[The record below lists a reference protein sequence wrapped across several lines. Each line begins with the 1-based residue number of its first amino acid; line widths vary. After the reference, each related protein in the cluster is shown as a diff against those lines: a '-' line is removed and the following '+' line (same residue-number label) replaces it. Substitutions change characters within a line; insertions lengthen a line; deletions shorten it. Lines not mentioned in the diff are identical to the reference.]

1 MEVKEKQPAKRRRDA
16 EEQPPQ
22 EQPQSEDSD
31 DDDALPP
38 GQDFLKNINNRIL
51 PEGEHFHKLP
61 QLRPHDSNEYPPE
74 NEGRTGI
81 VIEAPRNED
90 NGEVAKQGSV
100 RSETG
105 REDVEA
111 AEEGPVSN
119 ESPERDSNNPPEQPE
134 SSGQGGPAPRPTPPH
149 PESSQAGRRKK
160 RQQSRKEPL
169 GEPDYQ
175 EPRDASP
182 ELGSDAPRSRAKPPT
197 KRGLASMSRLSKEEI
212 DGMYKFNESNEER
225 NQPEKRDKQRPKPK
239 KDSQAARKRKKPQP
253 QPAERETQAEDASVD
268 PDDLNEDDD
277 GDGDDDENDDEWV
290 DYQQG
295 NASEA
300 VEDSLLVEPSEN
312 IVTTQMQGEF
322 VQKLMY
328 IMTLAGWVG
337 KRKWESEILV
347 LAKDAKE
354 ELDNLDD
361 HSSIQRSNILLA
373 HLHHLWTLCHNL
385 PRAPRFDAQRDYEL
399 RRQGEFKTL
408 LSALEPLI
416 HQASSSL
423 TSLMGSVE
431 DRSIRLKKGR
441 GAVTRLSKLIIPML
455 VLVLKEAFLAG
466 CDAPQ
471 EEDRQPVRKDGEF
484 TAYMLQL
491 LLKAMDW
498 ALRLCEVILDWL
510 QLNPPQPKSD
520 SKADKDKLV
529 KTQGNREHLRIAL
542 KMIQDE
548 TKKAVAQLDNLINAP
563 ELQRKAMKHDEEA
576 RRARQER
583 EQQRHQAQGQ
593 QMQLFI
599 ESLERIKSSRPSRTN
614 SAASQSNQADE
625 YLEENGA
632 WHRWEDDRLLS
643 IIRST
648 PHPEYQNLG
657 DLLPGRTTAEM
668 EQRARRL
675 RIQMRRKYEKEGY
688 QPPDWCYEQA

>member
-1 MEVKEKQPAKRRRDA
+1 MARLRSMGKPETPIPEPERKRQRKPRNSVQVATPIIEEDAGPPPQSSRKRSSQTTSSELPSSTQGRRLRSQKGDVYHESLGARTRRKRRSTTMEVKEKQPAKRRRDA

-182 ELGSDAPRSRAKPPT
+182 E
-197 KRGLASMSRLSKEEI
+197 
-212 DGMYKFNESNEER
+212 
-225 NQPEKRDKQRPKPK
+225 
-239 KDSQAARKRKKPQP
+239 
-253 QPAERETQAEDASVD
+253 
-268 PDDLNEDDD
+268 
-277 GDGDDDENDDEWV
+277 
-290 DYQQG
+290 
-295 NASEA
+295 
-300 VEDSLLVEPSEN
+300 LVEPSEN